1 MITTGWPLGPFTTF
15 RRAIYTPE
23 FTTVAAVQWSIPP
36 QSKGDEMEMSLF
48 HYLVDEMYVINAL
61 VR

>member
-1 MITTGWPLGPFTTF
+1 MALGKTIT
-15 RRAIYTPE
+15 E
-23 FTTVAAVQWSIPP
+23 VAAVQWSIPL